1 MGLNILHYYNKTK
14 FKTSYQTTS
23 KVFKKRFLVGNN
35 PIENMAHVVKEE
47 HTEIGI
53 TIGITCKSKMLIM
66 KGWKNIRQQ
75 SNWIGKSGSFKKFEK
90 LQTTR
95 VDTYTS

>member
-53 TIGITCKSKMLIM
+53 TIGITCKSKMQIM
-66 KGWKNIRQQ
+66 KRM
-75 SNWIGKSGSFKKFEK
+75 EE
-90 LQTTR
+90 
-95 VDTYTS
+95 YTSAIQLDREKWKF